1 VSKNDSS
8 IKNIYTFL
16 KCIQIKC
23 DEQEY
28 HPTKNENKSRL
39 SDIESIHAV
48 LISEM
53 CLNKA
58 IGQVPFLK

>member
-1 VSKNDSS
+1 VSKNDSY
-8 IKNIYTFL
+8 IKKIHTFL

-23 DEQEY
+23 DEQEH

-58 IGQVPFLK
+58 IGQAPF